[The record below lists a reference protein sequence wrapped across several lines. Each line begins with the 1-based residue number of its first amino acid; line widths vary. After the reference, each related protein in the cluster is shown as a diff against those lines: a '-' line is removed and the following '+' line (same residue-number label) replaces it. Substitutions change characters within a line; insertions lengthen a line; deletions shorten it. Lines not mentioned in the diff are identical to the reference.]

1 MILRE
6 ANLADCKVFFE
17 WVNDDSLRQSAI
29 KKDLIEWKSHKE
41 WFVKKLNCK
50 TSYLF
55 IAEKDHAKI
64 GQVRFD
70 CVNSVAKI
78 DYSISSDYRGNG
90 YGKAIVLK
98 GIEKLIGESNKIKK
112 FEAIV
117 RVENIASRK
126 IFLGLSFNE
135 QTKTSTLV
143 TYNFCL

>member
-1 MILRE
+1 MIPNFLKQYIVE
-6 ANLADCKVFFE
+6 NTSS
-17 WVNDDSLRQSAI
+17 DSKTFSAIDTPWLIEPI

-55 IAEKDHAKI
+55 IAEKDQAKI

-70 CVNSVAKI
+70 CVNLVAKI

-126 IFLGLSFNE
+126 IFLG
-135 QTKTSTLV
+135 
-143 TYNFCL
+143 